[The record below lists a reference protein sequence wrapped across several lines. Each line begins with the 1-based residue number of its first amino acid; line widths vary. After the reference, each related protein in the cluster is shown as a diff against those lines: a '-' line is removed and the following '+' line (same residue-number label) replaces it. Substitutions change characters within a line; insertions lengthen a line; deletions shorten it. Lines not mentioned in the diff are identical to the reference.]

1 MKQLILH
8 ISKDKKM
15 KKACFIILMLA
26 CCLPEMYAQDPHF
39 SQFFEAPLLRN
50 PSLAGLFEGDIRVQ
64 GVYRNQWGSVTTPY
78 QTGSFN
84 IEYKQPVGKGNDF
97 LTTGL
102 QILYD
107 KAGITNFT
115 TTNVYPAVNFHKS
128 LSDERSQYLSL
139 GFMGGFVQRRIDRS
153 KMTTNSQY
161 DGNGYNPALP
171 DGETFSRTDYT
182 YLDGSFGLSY
192 NSSMNG
198 NETDRY
204 FLGIA
209 YHHFNRPINS
219 FYKNPPVELNPKW
232 VISGGLRITS
242 SETSFVTIQ
251 ADYSKQGEYNEAIL
265 GATYSVKIGEDYE
278 KPKYIVHAGGYLR
291 LKDAFIPVVKIDYHP
306 FSISMS
312 YDANISQLKTASQGR
327 GGFELAISY
336 AGFLDRNNTT
346 QNSVLCPKF

>member
-1 MKQLILH
+1 MKKLILH
-8 ISKDKKM
+8 RTKNKTVERICG
-15 KKACFIILMLA
+15 AILLLVLYMPA
-26 CCLPEMYAQDPHF
+26 ANAQDPHF

-50 PSLAGLFEGDIRVQ
+50 PSLAGIFSGDIRVQ

-84 IEYKQPVGKGNDF
+84 IEYKQPVGRGNDF

-102 QILYD
+102 QVLYD
-107 KAGITNFT
+107 RAGVTNFT
-115 TTNVYPAVNFHKS
+115 TTNIYPAVNFHKS
-128 LSDERSQYLSL
+128 LSDEKSQYLSL

-171 DGETFSRTDYT
+171 DGEIFSQTDYN
-182 YLDGSFGLSY
+182 YWDGSFGMSY
-192 NSSMNG
+192 NASING
-198 NETDRY
+198 SETDNY
-204 FLGIA
+204 FLGVA
-209 YHHFNRPINS
+209 YHHFNRPVNS

-232 VISGGLRITS
+232 VVSGGVRLTA
-242 SETSFVTIQ
+242 SEVSFITIQ
-251 ADYSKQGEYNEAIL
+251 ADYTKQGEYNEAIA

-278 KPKYIVHAGGYLR
+278 KPKYIIHAGGYLR
-291 LKDAFIPVVKIDYHP
+291 LKDAFIPVIKLDYQP

-312 YDANISQLKTASQGR
+312 YDANISQLKTASQGK

-346 QNSVLCPKF
+346 QNAVLCPKF